1 MRAIAAAA
9 IAATALLG
17 CAVGRG
23 SSASPGGSVTVALD
37 RPVNSFHPASAIGAG
52 LDGHEQGDTAL
63 IYTRRNLTAMRSA
76 GLGAVSYRLRTEL
89 GVEAWHWNP
98 SGHWSDQAH
107 RRGYWT
113 SSAHPAGRIGISN
126 GFRLPRRGNTTDQ
139 AQDTGYSRLDDGDPS
154 TFWKSNPY
162 LGGRSQWLLVDLGHR
177 KRVDTVRLD
186 WGTPYAKRFR
196 VQYWT
201 GPQAIFLAGHPPGA
215 WRDFPHAAF
224 AGSGG
229 RQTVRIADSP
239 RRARFI
245 RVLMTH
251 GSRTAPPGSRDVR
264 DRLGFAVRELYIGRT
279 QPAGVFTDLVRHVP
293 SAAQTVTFV
302 SSTDPWHRA
311 QDIDRNYEQ
320 PGFDRVAGSGLL
332 HGEPMLVPVSVLY
345 GTPANAVAE
354 LRWLRARHIP
364 LRGVELGEEPD
375 GQLFS
380 PEDYATL
387 YVRFAKRIHSAFP
400 DLPLG
405 GPGFQ
410 TSLPDWMAWPNR
422 AGDRSWTHRF
432 IAALKARNALGL
444 FNFFSFEWYPI
455 DNVCRP
461 PPARVAGDPAVLA
474 DVLRRQHQEGVP
486 KDLPIYVSEYGY
498 SAFAGQPEV
507 DLPGALLNA
516 QLVGQLLTLGG
527 DAAYLYGYEPEA
539 LMRESRACDS
549 WGNLTL
555 LLSDSNRRIRFRMP
569 TYYGAQLETGAWAG
583 TDPGLDYVYPAQ
595 ASEPLV
601 HAYALRRA
609 DGRVAVLLVN
619 ADAVNAHSVRLDL
632 RRGGTA
638 APATDGLDVFQLSSA
653 LYGWHAHGPHGFAR
667 PDAPPATTHV
677 GPDDAVALPPFSLTV
692 VRTRRSF

>member
-1 MRAIAAAA
+1 
-9 IAATALLG
+9 
-17 CAVGRG
+17 
-23 SSASPGGSVTVALD
+23 VALD
-37 RPVNSFHPASAIGAG
+37 RPVNSFHPASALGAA
-52 LDGHEQGDTAL
+52 LDGHEHGDTAL
-63 IYTRRNLTAMRSA
+63 IYTRRNVRVMRSA
-76 GLGAVSYRLRTEL
+76 GLGAISYRLRTEL

-98 SGHWSDQAH
+98 SGHWSDRGH

-113 SSAHPAGRIGISN
+113 SSPRPAGRIGVSY
-126 GFRLPRRGNTTDQ
+126 GFRLPRRGDTIDQ
-139 AQDTGYSRLDDGDPS
+139 AEDTGYSRLDDGNLR

-162 LGGRSQWLLVDLGHR
+162 LGGRPQWLLVDLGHHR
-177 KRVDTVRLD
+177 HVNAVRLD
-186 WGTPYAKRFR
+186 WGTPYARRFR

-215 WRDFPHAAF
+215 WRDFPRAEF
-224 AGSGG
+224 AGRGG
-229 RQTVRIADSP
+229 LQTVRIARSP
-239 RRARFI
+239 RLVRFI
-245 RVLMTH
+245 RVLMSR

-264 DRLGFAVRELYIGRT
+264 DRLGFAVRELYVGRL
-279 QPAGVFTDLVRHVP
+279 QPGAVFTDLIRHRP
-293 SAAQTVTFV
+293 SAAQTVTFA

-320 PGFDRVAGSGLL
+320 PGFDRVARSGLMG
-332 HGEPMLVPVSVLY
+332 GEPMLVPVSVLY

-375 GQLFS
+375 GQLFG
-380 PEDYATL
+380 PEDYAAL

-410 TSLPDWMAWPNR
+410 TSIPDWMAWPN
-422 AGDRSWTHRF
+422 ASGDRSWTHRF
-432 IAALKARNALGL
+432 VAALRARNALPL
-444 FNFFSFEWYPI
+444 FNFFSFEWYPF

-461 PPARVAGDPAVLA
+461 PAARVPGDPATLA
-474 DVLRRQHQEGVP
+474 HVLRRQHQEGVP
-486 KDLPIYVSEYGY
+486 PDLPVYVTEYGY
-498 SAFAGQPEV
+498 SAFAGRPEV

-516 QLVGQLLTLGG
+516 QLVGQLLTVGG
-527 DAAYLYGYEPEA
+527 DAAYLYGYEPDA

-555 LLSDSNRRIRFRMP
+555 LLSDFNRRIRFRMP

-583 TDPGLDYVYPAQ
+583 TDPGLDYVYAAR

-619 ADAVNAHSVRLDL
+619 ADATNAHPVRLDL
-632 RRGGTA
+632 RRGGAA
-638 APATDGLDVFQLSSA
+638 APAAGGLDVFQLSSA
-653 LYGWHAHGPHGFAR
+653 QYVWHARGPRGFAR
-667 PDAPPATTHV
+667 PDSPPLAKQA
-677 GPDDAVALPPFSLTV
+677 GPNDAVTLPPFSLTV
-692 VRTRRSF
+692 MRTRRAF